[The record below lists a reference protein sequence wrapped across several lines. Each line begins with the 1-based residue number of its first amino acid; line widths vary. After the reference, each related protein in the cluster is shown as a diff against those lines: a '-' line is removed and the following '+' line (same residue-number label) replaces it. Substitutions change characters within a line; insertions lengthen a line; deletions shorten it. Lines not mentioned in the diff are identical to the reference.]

1 MSIELNRRSF
11 LGGTAATAASVA
23 AAPAI
28 AGEFSNPALFNR
40 DEPPPYRYPDEAWE
54 IHDPSAGAL
63 RIGNTPL
70 ERYYVASYWAE
81 GCAWNAV
88 GRYVVFSDIPKNRQM
103 RFDEATNT
111 VSLLRSPSNFS
122 NGNTFDFEGRQIS
135 CEHQTAQLVRYER
148 DGSKT
153 ILAATFDG
161 KKLNAPNDAVV
172 HPDDGA
178 ILFTDP
184 GYGSHWYYE
193 GNERPLELP
202 TRVYR
207 FDVKTGQ
214 LSVLAEEPKKPNGIC
229 FSPDYKKLYV
239 ADTAPSHF
247 PDAPSVIWVYDI
259 QDGGKKLAN
268 PRHFASMPTDLGTGF
283 ADGIRADI
291 HGNIWSSAGWV
302 GAGYDGVHIFNP
314 GGERIAQIHLPEICA
329 NLCFIGRYRNRL
341 FMCGSQS
348 VYTMYT
354 ATQGAHIT

>member
-1 MSIELNRRSF
+1 MKIEMNRRSF
-11 LGGTAATAASVA
+11 IGGTAAAAASVA
-23 AAPAI
+23 AGSAV
-28 AGEFSNPALFNR
+28 AGEFKNPALFDRNS
-40 DEPPPYRYPDEAWE
+40 PPPYRYPDTAWE
-54 IHDPSAGAL
+54 IHDKSAGAL

-70 ERYYVASYWAE
+70 ERYYVGSYWAE

-111 VSLLRSPSNFS
+111 VSLLRSPSNYS

-148 DGSKT
+148 DGSKSV
-153 ILAATFDG
+153 LAATFEG
-161 KKLNAPNDAVV
+161 KQLNAPNDAIV
-172 HPDDGA
+172 HPGDGA
-178 ILFTDP
+178 IIFTDP

-207 FDVKTGQ
+207 FDVKTGE
-214 LSVLAEEPKKPNGIC
+214 LTIMAEEPKKPNGLC

-247 PDAPSVIWVYDI
+247 PDAPSVIWVYDLSE
-259 QDGGKKLAN
+259 DGKKASN
-268 PRHFASMPTDLGTGF
+268 PRHFASMTTDHGTGF

-302 GAGYDGVHIFNP
+302 GEGYDGVHIFNP
-314 GGERIAQIHLPEICA
+314 GGDRIAQIHLPEICA
-329 NLCFIGRYRNRL
+329 NLCFIGEHRNRL